1 MDNRE
6 IFSERL
12 KELRAQTGKTQKQ
25 SAQFEESTPATISAY
40 ENATK
45 NPSLDVVMNI
55 AKKCHVSLDWICG
68 FSDEKGISLNTCADI
83 LKLLFEIG
91 LLDGIELDN
100 GFFKDTGYD
109 PRQIDPDLSYQ
120 PFMMIYFNDT
130 TINDALAKS
139 KQMFDLYQNGTIDE
153 EVYRLWVEK
162 TLKEYNMPYHPN
174 KGVRSESNT
183 DLSSIPDEMPF
194 T

>member
-25 SAQFEESTPATISAY
+25 FAQFVESTPATISAY

-68 FSDEKGISLNTCADI
+68 FSDEKGISLNTCADV
-83 LKLLFEIG
+83 LHLLFELG
-91 LLDGIELDN
+91 TLDGIEIDN
-100 GFFKDTGYD
+100 GFVRDTSGPNEFPNND
-109 PRQIDPDLSYQ
+109 TSYE
-120 PFMMIYFNDT
+120 PFMMIYFDDT
-130 TINDALAKS
+130 TINNVLIEWK
-139 KQMFDLYQNGTIDE
+139 KMFDLYQDQTIDE
-153 EVYRLWVEK
+153 EVYRLWMEK
-162 TLKEYNMPYHPN
+162 TLKKYNIPYHPN
-174 KGVRSESNT
+174 KGVRSQET
-183 DLSSIPDEMPF
+183 EDLCQIPDGLPF